1 MRLPRVLIVD
11 DHRLFAEGLTHVI
24 KDRFEVV
31 GTLTD
36 GRLLLD
42 AVRRLHPDVVLLD
55 MSMPQTSGL
64 DLLLELKA
72 RHVECRTIV
81 LTMHAD
87 PRMAADALKAGASGY
102 VLKESSHEEL
112 VTALD
117 AVLQAR
123 TYLTAALTKD
133 VLTLM
138 AGPSDP
144 QSVELTPRQRE
155 VLRLI
160 VQGQR
165 VKEIAAALDL
175 SPRTVESIKYR
186 MMQELNVQSTAG
198 LVRYAIEH
206 NIVPPER

>member
-1 MRLPRVLIVD
+1 
-11 DHRLFAEGLTHVI
+11 
-24 KDRFEVV
+24 
-31 GTLTD
+31 
-36 GRLLLD
+36 
-42 AVRRLHPDVVLLD
+42 
-55 MSMPQTSGL
+55 
-64 DLLLELKA
+64 
-72 RHVECRTIV
+72 
-81 LTMHAD
+81 
-87 PRMAADALKAGASGY
+87 
-102 VLKESSHEEL
+102 LKESSHEEL

-133 VLTLM
+133 VLALM

-144 QSVELTPRQRE
+144 ESVELTPRQRE

-198 LVRYAIEH
+198 LVRYAIQH
-206 NIVPPER
+206 NIVPPES